1 MKQLSYWAKLHPKTA
16 RLTIILLY
24 IPMNLIAYLLGSLL
38 WDAGIQLTTL
48 FLQSIVFLVLA
59 LFVFYPAKASFLKR
73 KIFHGSMA
81 LCTFLMI
88 CFYGNQINHPNP
100 NIFIFNSTQAV
111 SNTTVSEY
119 PVQSEISKSKKENR
133 QLKKELR
140 KQLKKSEDRKPL
152 KTWAKFVLILLT
164 MLVAAGLLVILASL
178 SCSLSCNGAEALAI
192 IVLLAGAF
200 GIIFGAARLTQLIL
214 GKQRKKKRSTSTTD

>member
-1 MKQLSYWAKLHPKTA
+1 MKQLSYWAKLHPQAA
-16 RLTIILLY
+16 RLLIILLY
-24 IPMNLIAYLLGSLL
+24 IPVNITAYLLGSLL

-100 NIFIFNSTQAV
+100 NIFIFNSTHAV
-111 SNTTVSEY
+111 SNTTVNEY
-119 PVQSEISKSKKENR
+119 PVKSQISKSKKENR
-133 QLKKELR
+133 QLKNELR

-152 KTWAKFVLILLT
+152 PTWAKVLLILLT
-164 MLVAAGLLVILASL
+164 SIAGVFLLALLIYL
-178 SCSLSCNGAEALAI
+178 SCSLACNGAEALAV
-192 IVLLAGAF
+192 IVFLAGLF
-200 GIIFGAARLTQLIL
+200 GIFFGGYLLNQLIL
-214 GKQRKKKRSTSTTD
+214 GKKRKKKRSTSSTD